1 MWLMIN
7 VMHSSICAV
16 NKWVYLGC
24 VCVRTHLHK
33 VADMPSNGAI
43 KVVRRGDVTLN
54 DASGSL
60 FKVAVLCGD
69 CNANEPL
76 PVSSSTILEDTQAG
90 RGARQVHCSVCVS
103 VCESVCVLCSA
114 RAYYKLLS
122 TYQMGMFPC
131 LCLSKH
137 LLGVHCLH
145 QHTVFT
151 AHTERLGVKS

>member
-1 MWLMIN
+1 MIN

-16 NKWVYLGC
+16 NKWVYLGG
-24 VCVRTHLHK
+24 VCVRTHVHK
-33 VADMPSNGAI
+33 VANMPSNGAI

-90 RGARQVHCSVCVS
+90 GGARQVHCSVCV
-103 VCESVCVLCSA
+103 
-114 RAYYKLLS
+114 
-122 TYQMGMFPC
+122 
-131 LCLSKH
+131 
-137 LLGVHCLH
+137 
-145 QHTVFT
+145 
-151 AHTERLGVKS
+151 